1 MSTRGDV
8 VENPVTGER
17 VVIRQGTEDTNG
29 KRLEVDLYVQPGGA
43 VVGEHVHP
51 SIDERFTVL
60 RGRVGFR
67 LDGREEIA
75 VPGRTLHVPAGTPHD
90 WWNAGDEEAHVRVE
104 IEPVGRFE
112 EMILN
117 FFGLAQDGK
126 TNEKGIP
133 HLLQRAVLAREYTN
147 VLYLTRPPL
156 LMQRLLFGPLALL
169 GGLLGYRASY
179 PEYLARR
186 AATGVPI
193 EPDEE
198 VFA

>member
-1 MSTRGDV
+1 M
-8 VENPVTGER
+8 
-17 VVIRQGTEDTNG
+17 
-29 KRLEVDLYVQPGGA
+29 
-43 VVGEHVHP
+43 
-51 SIDERFTVL
+51 
-60 RGRVGFR
+60 
-67 LDGREEIA
+67 
-75 VPGRTLHVPAGTPHD
+75 PGRTLHVPAGTPHD

-126 TNEKGIP
+126 TDKKGTP
-133 HLLQRAVLAREYTN
+133 HLLQLAVLAREYTD

-156 LMQRLLFGPLALL
+156 IVQRLLFGPLALL
-169 GGLLGYRASY
+169 GSLLGYRASY

-193 EPDEE
+193 STDEE
-198 VFA
+198 VFV